1 MPENQNQNALLE
13 QRLNVIEEDIKELKE
28 DVKELDKRV
37 SNHDVSIAK
46 IELIVEGLK
55 SQWSSLEISI
65 RQMLDGQNSNTN
77 NAWAD
82 IVKETLKTTV
92 LIVGAILGAK
102 IFL

>member
-1 MPENQNQNALLE
+1 MTDNQRDALID
-13 QRLNVIEEDIKELKE
+13 QRLKVLEEDVKELQE

-65 RQMLDGQNSNTN
+65 RQMLDGQNSNNN

-82 IVKETLKTTV
+82 IVRETLKTTV